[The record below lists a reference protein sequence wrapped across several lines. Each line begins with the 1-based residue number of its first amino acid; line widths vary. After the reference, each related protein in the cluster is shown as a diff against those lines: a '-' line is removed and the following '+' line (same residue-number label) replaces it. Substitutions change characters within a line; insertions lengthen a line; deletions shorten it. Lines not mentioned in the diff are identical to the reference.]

1 MSNRLSKKTLAL
13 RAQFPTFRDWVIQ
26 NLTVAQLHAVCQS
39 SRGNLWFGEGH
50 PLSDPKLA
58 AGLFRAYKSDVKS
71 QIRYEF
77 PSFDMFLLSRGQG
90 ASVEETYHRAVVWA
104 LVFLTQEYPEVLPE
118 VLDAG
123 SEVCDDDPAC

>member
-1 MSNRLSKKTLAL
+1 MVSKPSKNTLAL
-13 RAQFPTFRDWVIQ
+13 LAQFPSFRDWVVQ

-90 ASVEETYHRAVVWA
+90 ATVEETYHRAVVWA
-104 LVFLTQEYPEVLPE
+104 LVFLTEEYPEVLQE
-118 VLDAG
+118 ALGAG
-123 SEVCDDDPAC
+123 MEDCDDDSV

>member
-1 MSNRLSKKTLAL
+1 MKKSKNTIALLA
-13 RAQFPTFRDWVIQ
+13 RFPSFRDWVVQ

-39 SRGNLWFGEGH
+39 SRGKLWFGEGH

-90 ASVEETYHRAVVWA
+90 ATVEETYHRAVVWA
-104 LVFLTQEYPEVLPE
+104 LVFLTQECPEILHE
-118 VLDAG
+118 ALGAG
-123 SEVCDDDPAC
+123 MEDCDDDAV